1 MGCTGRLGELERW
14 AVIWV
19 QIAKTAGRGVGKTEP
34 DVHLIKQV
42 EQVTTSAL
50 EGPTWRFARIPSMG
64 GHGRGRNPCISDLA
78 ITALAVIW
86 LQKQP
91 KHPEE
96 ARRPVC
102 EGAVWQ
108 CRRPNRRF
116 HEPGP
121 MGCRAVAPPNSVRLI
136 HNLGNLACC
145 PDFQSESLPDLHCA
159 LSCSG
164 FWERLPVKGAA
175 SGLRQQTRYAF

>member
-1 MGCTGRLGELERW
+1 M

-19 QIAKTAGRGVGKTEP
+19 QIAKTASRVVERTEP
-34 DVHLIKQV
+34 DVHQIKQV
-42 EQVTTSAL
+42 EQVPKSAL
-50 EGPTWRFARIPSMG
+50 EGSTWPFARIPSMG
-64 GHGRGRNPCISDLA
+64 VTDAVKILVFLIWQLLNWLLFSCKNSQNIQKRPGDLFAKGQSDNA
-78 ITALAVIW
+78 A
-86 LQKQP
+86 
-91 KHPEE
+91 
-96 ARRPVC
+96 
-102 EGAVWQ
+102 G
-108 CRRPNRRF
+108 PNRRF

>member
-1 MGCTGRLGELERW
+1 MH
-14 AVIWV
+14 
-19 QIAKTAGRGVGKTEP
+19 Q
-34 DVHLIKQV
+34 IKQV
-42 EQVTTSAL
+42 EQVPKSAL
-50 EGPTWRFARIPSMG
+50 EGSTWPFARIPSMG
-64 GHGRGRNPCISDLA
+64 VTDAVEILVFLIWQLLNWLLFGCKNSQNIQKRPGDLFA
-78 ITALAVIW
+78 KGQSGNAA
-86 LQKQP
+86 
-91 KHPEE
+91 
-96 ARRPVC
+96 
-102 EGAVWQ
+102 G
-108 CRRPNRRF
+108 PNRRF

-121 MGCRAVAPPNSVRLI
+121 MGCRAVTPPNSVRLI